1 MHIVDEASQPL
12 FLFLLF
18 VFSFLFFFFFV
29 EHTLSIVAVVVVVG
43 DDGGALS
50 TSFYEGSQHFSIY
63 FQCFSQKKK

>member
-1 MHIVDEASQPL
+1 M
-12 FLFLLF
+12 
-18 VFSFLFFFFFV
+18 FSFLFFFFV

-63 FQCFSQKKK
+63 FQCFSQKRSERETGK